1 MHIKLLK
8 HVLVDDADNMPT
20 RKDTVVEM
28 DDTKAKEFIA
38 NGLAEQVDAKK
49 APEPLN
55 KKAPE
60 PKNKSA

>member
-1 MHIKLLK
+1 MRIKLIK
-8 HVLVDDADNMPT
+8 SVLVGDAEVIATPKGTLID
-20 RKDTVVEM
+20 M
-28 DDTKAKEFIA
+28 DDSRAKEFIA
-38 NGLAEQVDAKK
+38 HGLAVQVEVKK